1 MMEITQYE
9 PKNDVEKLYCLLSSR
24 SIFVGKTGNGKLIDL
39 YTQLLILGT
48 LAHNRMDEM
57 TTVITPQNNKQ
68 MDEPWSN
75 EEISQLKNLFQKLMI
90 PRKDKTN
97 FYLESLNKSRKEV
110 ITEFNKNLEKL
121 NDKLQKSSVESSE

>member
-1 MMEITQYE
+1 MEKEITQYE

-24 SIFVGKTGNGKLIDL
+24 SVFIGKTGNAKLIDL

-68 MDEPWSN
+68 IEEPWNN
-75 EEISQLKNLFQKLMI
+75 EDLVSMKNLFQKLMI
-90 PRKDKTN
+90 PRKDRTN
-97 FYLESLNKSRKEV
+97 FYLESLNKTRKEV

-121 NDKLQKSSVESSE
+121 NDELQKPSVETD